1 MTPLPLRCLCSP
13 RAATLCCT
21 NLCARPLL
29 CKHRHRRGLRGA
41 QPQALRCLFFS
52 FFFFLHL
59 EERTVFDSA
68 LFMFLLGNKRW
79 LCACV
84 FSCWFF
90 KEMGRKKI
98 PPFPRSFPPLPSFR
112 HLMPP
117 FFLVFVFV
125 FFSPVL
131 FCYESTF
138 LFVILGSPR
147 FLFSVKSPYASSAL
161 RLLLPSSRPNGLGG
175 AWPAPFPPR
184 LCSSLSTPA
193 QWREPASGRRPAHL
207 ALG

>member
-1 MTPLPLRCLCSP
+1 M
-13 RAATLCCT
+13 
-21 NLCARPLL
+21 
-29 CKHRHRRGLRGA
+29 
-41 QPQALRCLFFS
+41 
-52 FFFFLHL
+52 
-59 EERTVFDSA
+59 FDSA

-90 KEMGRKKI
+90 KEMGRKKNP
-98 PPFPRSFPPLPSFR
+98 PPFPRSFPPFPSFR

-117 FFLVFVFV
+117 FFLFFVFV

-193 QWREPASGRRPAHL
+193 RRREPASGRRPAHL
-207 ALG
+207 ALSERHLGAPGRGADLCPGWAGKLETPTSVWNCRPCGCPRCGEE

>member
-1 MTPLPLRCLCSP
+1 M
-13 RAATLCCT
+13 
-21 NLCARPLL
+21 
-29 CKHRHRRGLRGA
+29 
-41 QPQALRCLFFS
+41 
-52 FFFFLHL
+52 
-59 EERTVFDSA
+59 FDSA

-98 PPFPRSFPPLPSFR
+98 PPLSSLFPSLSVFPTPHAALFSVFLFSF
-112 HLMPP
+112 
-117 FFLVFVFV
+117 

-193 QWREPASGRRPAHL
+193 QRREPASGRRPAHL
-207 ALG
+207 ALSERHLGAPGRGADLMSRLGGEAGDSNQRLELATLRVSPLW

>member
-1 MTPLPLRCLCSP
+1 
-13 RAATLCCT
+13 
-21 NLCARPLL
+21 
-29 CKHRHRRGLRGA
+29 
-41 QPQALRCLFFS
+41 
-52 FFFFLHL
+52 
-59 EERTVFDSA
+59 
-68 LFMFLLGNKRW
+68 MFLLGNKRW

-90 KEMGRKKI
+90 KEMGRKKNP
-98 PPFPRSFPPLPSFR
+98 PPFLALSLPFR
-112 HLMPP
+112 LSDTSCRP
-117 FFLVFVFV
+117 FFCFLFSF

-193 QWREPASGRRPAHL
+193 QRREPASGRRPAHL
-207 ALG
+207 ALSERHLGAPGRGADLCPGWAGKLETPTSVWNCRPCGCPRCGEE

>member
-1 MTPLPLRCLCSP
+1 
-13 RAATLCCT
+13 
-21 NLCARPLL
+21 
-29 CKHRHRRGLRGA
+29 
-41 QPQALRCLFFS
+41 
-52 FFFFLHL
+52 
-59 EERTVFDSA
+59 
-68 LFMFLLGNKRW
+68 MFLLGNKRW

-90 KEMGRKKI
+90 KEMGRKKNP
-98 PPFPRSFPPLPSFR
+98 PPFLVLSLPFR
-112 HLMPP
+112 LSDTSCRP
-117 FFLVFVFV
+117 FFCFLFSF

-184 LCSSLSTPA
+184 LCSSLHPCSEEGAGVWEAPRTSGAQRAPSRRAWARGRLMSRLGGEAGDSNQRLELSTLRVSPL
-193 QWREPASGRRPAHL
+193 W
-207 ALG
+207 